1 MTPSSSEL
9 VTAAYKTVD
18 TFNGIVKRRIWLK
31 NGKTAKTD
39 GNEIV
44 VPFSDPDFYLLVE
57 RQLAHILFRS
67 DAKARQRF
75 VQAFLAKTSQAT
87 QNNRLNE
94 TTMETVQT
102 VMERVIDVLESRR
115 IESLWGMIYPGSH
128 QRSRDRLQM
137 ETTKFLPRAHD
148 TFFDLFVCL
157 DAELDVPPGSLDRFR
172 PYFVEALQRVERRGF
187 TATLVLARWL
197 IVQLV
202 NELLREDRGL
212 PPPSASDDADGYR
225 VVPDKKPAA
234 SGKSDPKQKVDTKTD
249 PAPDSTQKPGPA
261 QKKAADPVQA
271 GARERVMA
279 FQSLAH
285 QFGTMDPRIEARYN
299 DYSLSTRTNE
309 DFFSVSKSAAKT
321 ALDLDM
327 RDEVKVERVL
337 TESGTHM
344 TDFLDSIQKQLVRSV
359 DHDDW
364 LKKDTY
370 CKLVFIDV
378 RPDDP
383 QFERVTKVPNPED
396 VGTVQRLR
404 SVFFRVMGRRKL
416 QLDEAGTDI
425 DTPSIIERRITG
437 QSLPCFKSPVSGR
450 GFRAL
455 ILVDRS
461 HSMKRGRIQQ
471 AERAAEI
478 ISDALDFPFVDLRVW
493 GFQSLDDGEVTITR
507 FDPRL
512 SEFHTEKAPV
522 DGFTPLHIALRV
534 AIRDLSAGSE
544 EKQLIVLTDGAPLYA
559 GLNHRVIAE
568 KQLRLFVREEVHT
581 ARRRG
586 INVTA
591 LLIGDTRAGKLRF
604 DVSQKDLAFMFGSE
618 RYWKCVDE
626 HKFGSDLI
634 KAVSNS
640 FVSYL
645 SAN

>member
-1 MTPSSSEL
+1 MTTPSSEL

-57 RQLAHILFRS
+57 RQIAHILFRS

-75 VQAFLAKTSQAT
+75 VQAFLVKTSQAM
-87 QNNRLNE
+87 QSNRLSE
-94 TTMETVQT
+94 TTLGTVQT

-137 ETTKFLPRAHD
+137 ETTRLLPRAHD
-148 TFFDLFVCL
+148 TFFDLLVCL
-157 DAELDVPPGSLDRFR
+157 DAGLDVPPGSLDRFR
-172 PYFVEALQRVERRGF
+172 PYFVEALQKVERRGF

-202 NELLREDRGL
+202 NELLREDRSL
-212 PPPSASDDADGYR
+212 SSPSADGYR
-225 VVPDKKPAA
+225 TVPDKKPSA
-234 SGKSDPKQKVDTKTD
+234 SGKSDPKSQANAQAD
-249 PAPDSTQKPGPA
+249 PKPTPTQKPEPA
-261 QKKAADPVQA
+261 QKKEADPVQA
-271 GARERVMA
+271 GTRERVMA

-285 QFGTMDPRIEARYN
+285 QFGTMDPKMEARYN

-327 RDEVKVERVL
+327 RDAAKVEQVL
-337 TESGTHM
+337 IDSEKHM
-344 TDFLDSIQKQLVRSV
+344 ADFLDSIQKQLVRSV

-364 LKKDTY
+364 LKKDTF
-370 CKLVFIDV
+370 CKLVFMDV
-378 RPDDP
+378 RPDDLE
-383 QFERVTKVPNPED
+383 FERITKVPNPED
-396 VGTVQRLR
+396 AATVQRLR
-404 SVFFRVMGRRKL
+404 SVFFRVMGRRRL
-416 QLDEAGTDI
+416 QLDEAGTEV
-425 DTPSIIERRITG
+425 DTAALIERRITG
-437 QSLPCFKSPVSGR
+437 QALPCFKSPVSGR

-461 HSMKRGRIQQ
+461 HSMRKGRIQQ
-471 AERAAEI
+471 AERAAGI
-478 ISDALDFPFVDLRVW
+478 IADALDFPFVDLRVW

-512 SEFHTEKAPV
+512 SEFHTEKTPI

-544 EKQLIVLTDGAPLYA
+544 AKQLIVLTDGAPLYA

-626 HKFGSDLI
+626 HKFGADLI

-645 SAN
+645 STN